1 MFESNLSAMN
11 PNRNIAFKKVI
22 SFSRLVVVVVVGIGA
37 QSSERRVLTLSAR
50 LFVRLKEQHSEV
62 SLPVGVMMVGL
73 AGTGSVVAEHR
84 KILPGWL

>member
-22 SFSRLVVVVVVGIGA
+22 SFSRLLVVVIGIGA
-37 QSSERRVLTLSAR
+37 QSSERRVLTWSAR
-50 LFVRLKEQHSEV
+50 LFVRLKEQHSAV
-62 SLPVGVMMVGL
+62 SRPVGVMMVGR